1 MKIKFLR
8 KDPENMRLILIFT
21 GWSTGP
27 EVGAGIDIPGWDV
40 AVAYDFTE
48 LNPDT
53 SFLDSYYTVYLFGW
67 SLGVFAASRTLPHE
81 RITAAFAVN
90 GTTDPVN
97 DIFGIP
103 MAIYNGTAE
112 NLNERNL
119 MKFRIRMMRDRTAY
133 EKASALFPDNGN
145 AAIIDN
151 LRDQLIVIR
160 NASAIPDFN
169 LPEST
174 NNGMSPLPWVR
185 AYISKNDRIFP
196 PDNLRREWD
205 GHNRIRTI
213 ASGHMPDWQVLIEQ
227 EIIDKRL
234 VGEKFSKSASRY
246 DDNASVQREIAHHL
260 HTLWLAHTT
269 ESPSSILE
277 IGYGTG
283 FLTAL
288 YATSWPLADLSLWD
302 LAPQPVKGIPAN
314 TNITACDGEK
324 LIADVPDDTF
334 DVITSASC
342 IQWFQ
347 SLPKF
352 LYHAARVVK
361 SRGLIVLSTFGP
373 QNIAEVSEVTH
384 LPLRY
389 YSADELRAMI
399 PENCDVIALE
409 ESEMKLNFP
418 SPRHVMSHLRNTG
431 VNALRHTA
439 MTVTDF
445 TRGYPV
451 TSSGAPLTYRPIYI
465 IIKKRSNE

>member
-1 MKIKFLR
+1 MKQEFTSFENNNSLIIIFAGWGMSADPFRQLRIEGCDIMTVWDYSVVNFDTTPLARYDDLYIFAWSFGVFMAQSVIKQYKIK
-8 KDPENMRLILIFT
+8 T
-21 GWSTGP
+21 
-27 EVGAGIDIPGWDV
+27 
-40 AVAYDFTE
+40 
-48 LNPDT
+48 
-53 SFLDSYYTVYLFGW
+53 
-67 SLGVFAASRTLPHE
+67 TLK
-81 RITAAFAVN
+81 IAVN
-90 GTTDPVN
+90 GSLHPIDDLLGIPE
-97 DIFGIP
+97 DIFQ
-103 MAIYNGTAE
+103 GT
-112 NLNERNL
+112 LDRLDSRNL
-119 MKFRIRMMRDRTAY
+119 EKFYRRMCDSRETYENFRSHMPQRDIEDLRNELLSISTLY
-133 EKASALFPDNGN
+133 RSDASAYGHSTWDRV
-145 AAIIDN
+145 II
-151 LRDQLIVIR
+151 
-160 NASAIPDFN
+160 A
-169 LPEST
+169 E
-174 NNGMSPLPWVR
+174 
-185 AYISKNDRIFP
+185 NDRIFP

>member
-1 MKIKFLR
+1 MKQEFTSFENNNSLIIIFAGWGMSADPFRQLRIEGCDIMTVWDYSVVNFDTTPLARYDDLYIFAWSFGVFMAQSVIKQYKIK
-8 KDPENMRLILIFT
+8 P
-21 GWSTGP
+21 
-27 EVGAGIDIPGWDV
+27 
-40 AVAYDFTE
+40 
-48 LNPDT
+48 
-53 SFLDSYYTVYLFGW
+53 
-67 SLGVFAASRTLPHE
+67 TLK
-81 RITAAFAVN
+81 IAVN
-90 GTTDPVN
+90 GSLHPIDDLLGIPE
-97 DIFGIP
+97 DIFQ
-103 MAIYNGTAE
+103 GT
-112 NLNERNL
+112 LDRLDSRNL
-119 MKFRIRMMRDRTAY
+119 EKFYRRMCDSRETYENFRSHMPQRDIEDLRNELLSISTLY
-133 EKASALFPDNGN
+133 RSDASAYGHSTWDRV
-145 AAIIDN
+145 II
-151 LRDQLIVIR
+151 
-160 NASAIPDFN
+160 A
-169 LPEST
+169 E
-174 NNGMSPLPWVR
+174 
-185 AYISKNDRIFP
+185 NDRIFP

-361 SRGLIVLSTFGP
+361 SGGLIVLSTFGP

-399 PENCDVIALE
+399 PESCDVIALE

-439 MTVTDF
+439 MTVTGF

>member
-1 MKIKFLR
+1 MKQEFTSFENNNSLIIIFAGWGMSADPFRQLRIEGCDIMTVWDYSVVNFDTTPLARYDDLYIFAWSFGVFMAQSVIKQYKIK
-8 KDPENMRLILIFT
+8 P
-21 GWSTGP
+21 
-27 EVGAGIDIPGWDV
+27 
-40 AVAYDFTE
+40 
-48 LNPDT
+48 
-53 SFLDSYYTVYLFGW
+53 
-67 SLGVFAASRTLPHE
+67 TLK
-81 RITAAFAVN
+81 IAVN
-90 GTTDPVN
+90 GSLHPIDDLLGIPE
-97 DIFGIP
+97 DIFQ
-103 MAIYNGTAE
+103 GT
-112 NLNERNL
+112 LDRLDSRNL
-119 MKFRIRMMRDRTAY
+119 EKFYRRMCDSRETYENFRSHMPQRDIEDLRNELLSISTLY
-133 EKASALFPDNGN
+133 RSYASAYGHSTWDRV
-145 AAIIDN
+145 II
-151 LRDQLIVIR
+151 
-160 NASAIPDFN
+160 A
-169 LPEST
+169 E
-174 NNGMSPLPWVR
+174 
-185 AYISKNDRIFP
+185 NDRIFP
-196 PDNLRREWD
+196 PDNLRQEWD

>member
-1 MKIKFLR
+1 MKQEFTSFENNNSLIIIFAGWGMSADPFRQLRIEGCDIMTVWDYSVVNFDTTPLARYDDLYIFAWSFGVFMAQSVIKQYKIK
-8 KDPENMRLILIFT
+8 P
-21 GWSTGP
+21 
-27 EVGAGIDIPGWDV
+27 
-40 AVAYDFTE
+40 
-48 LNPDT
+48 
-53 SFLDSYYTVYLFGW
+53 
-67 SLGVFAASRTLPHE
+67 TLK
-81 RITAAFAVN
+81 IAVN
-90 GTTDPVN
+90 GSLHPIDDLLGIPE
-97 DIFGIP
+97 DIFQ
-103 MAIYNGTAE
+103 GTLDRLDSRNREKFYRRMCDSRETYE
-112 NLNERNL
+112 NFRSHMPQRDIEDLRNELLSISTLYRS
-119 MKFRIRMMRDRTAY
+119 D
-133 EKASALFPDNGN
+133 ASAYGHSTWDRV
-145 AAIIDN
+145 II
-151 LRDQLIVIR
+151 
-160 NASAIPDFN
+160 A
-169 LPEST
+169 E
-174 NNGMSPLPWVR
+174 
-185 AYISKNDRIFP
+185 NDRIFP